1 MHSVLHMRPMLNISK
16 SQSMSMSTLDYC
28 LSQRLME
35 TGKADDAFARG
46 MKQ

>member
-1 MHSVLHMRPMLNISK
+1 MHSILHMRPMLIICE
-16 SQSMSMSTLDYC
+16 SQSMPKSTLDYF